1 MWASVFF
8 GDQTAWTNDD
18 QCLQLHYGRPQI
30 MFAIQPS
37 DAYYCVQLFDS
48 IGFELYAK
56 DRLMTSIEFHLVPAS
71 YFLHRQL
78 DGVPMLWRLHL
89 FGMHFEPWWLF
100 EDDHV
105 TVRQYVQSLWPPAC
119 STASLSVERCHNLQ
133 RAWPRP
139 NRQYW
144 SICHLSAGLARG
156 QRTSWPWNLLQ
167 PFWKIR

>member
-1 MWASVFF
+1 MVKLTSNSNPKYIKMSLEWCRSIYRVTCEQVFFF

-71 YFLHRQL
+71 WFLHRQL
-78 DGVPMLWRLHL
+78 DGVPML
-89 FGMHFEPWWLF
+89 
-100 EDDHV
+100 
-105 TVRQYVQSLWPPAC
+105 
-119 STASLSVERCHNLQ
+119 
-133 RAWPRP
+133 
-139 NRQYW
+139 
-144 SICHLSAGLARG
+144 
-156 QRTSWPWNLLQ
+156 
-167 PFWKIR
+167 